1 MIMIGGDPM
10 KKLYK
15 ILLFLTIGLAAFLL
29 LWHLNGAPGF
39 TPEMAMEKL
48 LHQPERTPDWH
59 RERAEW
65 LREHMTWRV
74 RMNYFEQ
81 VYSELV
87 QQDR

>member
-1 MIMIGGDPM
+1 MDANREVAREALRRCMEAE
-10 KKLYK
+10 
-15 ILLFLTIGLAAFLL
+15 FAAV
-29 LWHLNGAPGF
+29 GAENEPDAPSPAF
-39 TPEMAMEKL
+39 AARMEKL
-48 LHQPERTPDWH
+48 LRQPERTPDWH

-74 RMNYFEQ
+74 RLDYFEQ